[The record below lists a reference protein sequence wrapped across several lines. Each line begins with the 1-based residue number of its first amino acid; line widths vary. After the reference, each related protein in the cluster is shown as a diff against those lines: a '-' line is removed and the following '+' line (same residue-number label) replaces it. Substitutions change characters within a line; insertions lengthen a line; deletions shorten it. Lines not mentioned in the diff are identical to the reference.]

1 MKPSIALPSALPMAL
16 AIALLVATS
25 GAHAQQD
32 PGLAARL
39 AALESQPDY
48 ATLAA
53 YERLQAR
60 QALDVL
66 ANARRSDR
74 DGSLFIA
81 QRRVQIAEIAART
94 QAAQRE
100 IDRLDRERS
109 ELLVDAS
116 RRDAARARAE
126 AERLRV
132 QAQIQ
137 AETTERLRQQAATD
151 AQAMQDVQATLEGV
165 AGAQTAKLAVAR
177 EKEAAL
183 AREEAELMAGG
194 KLPSSRRDTRG
205 EVFSL
210 AGDAFA
216 SGQAALT
223 GAAASSIKALAA
235 YLKTGPAGS
244 VAVEGHTD
252 NQGTAAANLALSQ
265 RRANAVR
272 DALVAGGVPRAKV
285 QAVGRGQLQPV
296 ADNASAAGRA
306 RNRRVE
312 VVISSK

>member
-1 MKPSIALPSALPMAL
+1 MKLRI
-16 AIALLVATS
+16 AIATALLA
-25 GAHAQQD
+25 GACTVHAQSD
-32 PGLAARL
+32 PGLAQRL
-39 AALESQPDY
+39 AAVESNPEY

-60 QALDVL
+60 QALDML
-66 ANARRSDR
+66 ANAGRSDR
-74 DGSLFIA
+74 DNALYVA
-81 QRRVQIAEIAART
+81 ERRVQIAEIAARS

-100 IDRLDRERS
+100 VDRLDRERS

-137 AETTERLRQQAATD
+137 AEEAERLRQQAAAD
-151 AQAMQDVQATLEGV
+151 ALAIQDVEATLEGV
-165 AGAQTAKLAVAR
+165 AGAQTARLGAAR

-183 AREEAELMAGG
+183 ARQEAELVAGG
-194 KLPSSRRDTRG
+194 KLPPARRDARG

-216 SGQAALT
+216 SGQASLT
-223 GAAASSIKALAA
+223 GAAASSVKTLAA
-235 YLKTGPAGS
+235 YLQAGPQVS
-244 VAVEGHTD
+244 VTVEGHTD
-252 NQGTAAANLALSQ
+252 NQGAAAANLALSQ
-265 RRANAVR
+265 RRADAVR
-272 DALVAGGVPRAKV
+272 DALVAAGLPRASVK
-285 QAVGRGQLQPV
+285 AVGRGHLQPV

-306 RNRRVE
+306 KNRRVE
-312 VVISSK
+312 VVVSK

>member
-1 MKPSIALPSALPMAL
+1 MKLRIAL
-16 AIALLVATS
+16 AIALLAGAFS
-25 GAHAQQD
+25 AHAQSD
-32 PGLAARL
+32 ASLAQRL
-39 AALESQPDY
+39 AAVESHPDY

-66 ANARRSDR
+66 ANARSRDR
-74 DGSLFIA
+74 DGALYVA
-81 QRRVQIAEIAART
+81 ERRVQIAEIAARS

-137 AETTERLRQQAATD
+137 AEETERLRQQTAAD
-151 AQAMQDVQATLEGV
+151 AQAMQDVEATLEGV
-165 AGAQTAKLAVAR
+165 AGAQTARLGAAR

-183 AREEAELMAGG
+183 ARQEAELIVGG
-194 KLPSSRRDTRG
+194 KLPPSRRDAHG

-216 SGQAALT
+216 SGQASLT
-223 GAAASSIKALAA
+223 GVAASSVKALAA
-235 YLKTGPAGS
+235 YLQAGPSAS
-244 VAVEGHTD
+244 VRIEGHTD
-252 NQGTAAANLALSQ
+252 SQGTAAANLMLSQ
-265 RRANAVR
+265 RRADAVR
-272 DALVAGGVPRAKV
+272 DVLVAAGVPRAKV

-296 ADNASAAGRA
+296 ADNASAAGRS

-312 VVISSK
+312 IIILSK

>member
-1 MKPSIALPSALPMAL
+1 MKLRI
-16 AIALLVATS
+16 AIATGLLAATLS
-25 GAHAQQD
+25 VHAQAD
-32 PGLAARL
+32 PDLAQRL
-39 AALESQPDY
+39 AAVESNPEY
-48 ATLAA
+48 GTLAA

-74 DGSLFIA
+74 DSALYVA
-81 QRRVQIAEIAART
+81 QRRVQIAEIAARS

-100 IDRLDRERS
+100 VDRLERERS

-137 AETTERLRQQAATD
+137 AEEAERLRQQAAAD
-151 AQAMQDVQATLEGV
+151 AQAILDVEATLEGV
-165 AGAQTAKLAVAR
+165 AGAQTAKLSAAR

-183 AREEAELMAGG
+183 ARQEAELIDGG
-194 KLPSSRRDTRG
+194 KLPPSRRDARG

-216 SGQAALT
+216 SGQASLT
-223 GAAASSIKALAA
+223 GAAATSVKALAT
-235 YLKTGPAGS
+235 YLLAGPQVS
-244 VAVEGHTD
+244 VRVEGHTD
-252 NQGTAAANLALSQ
+252 NQGAAAANLALSQ
-265 RRANAVR
+265 RRADAVR
-272 DALVAGGVPRAKV
+272 DALVAAGLPRARA
-285 QAVGRGQLQPV
+285 QAVGRGHLQPV
-296 ADNASAAGRA
+296 TDNASAAGRA
-306 RNRRVE
+306 KNRRVE
-312 VVISSK
+312 IVVSSK

>member
-1 MKPSIALPSALPMAL
+1 MKLRIAL
-16 AIALLVATS
+16 AIALLAVATS
-25 GAHAQQD
+25 VHAQAD
-32 PGLAARL
+32 TGLMQRL
-39 AALESQPDY
+39 AALESSPEY
-48 ATLAA
+48 NTFAA

-66 ANARRSDR
+66 ANARSRDR
-74 DGSLFIA
+74 EGALYIA
-81 QRRVQIAEIAART
+81 QRRVQIAEIAVRS

-100 IDRLDRERS
+100 VDRLERERS

-137 AETTERLRQQAATD
+137 AEDAERLRQQAVAD
-151 AQAMQDVQATLEGV
+151 AQAIHDVEATLEGV
-165 AGAQTAKLAVAR
+165 AGAQTAKLSAAR
-177 EKEAAL
+177 DKEAAL
-183 AREEAELMAGG
+183 ARQEAELVAGG
-194 KLPSSRRDTRG
+194 KLPTSRRDPRG

-216 SGQAALT
+216 SGQASLT
-223 GAAASSIKALAA
+223 GTAASSVKALAA
-235 YLKTGPAGS
+235 YLQAGPSA
-244 VAVEGHTD
+244 AVKIEGHSD
-252 NQGTAAANLALSQ
+252 NQGAAAANLTLSQ
-265 RRANAVR
+265 RRADAVR
-272 DALVAGGVPRAKV
+272 DALVAAGVSRSKV

-312 VVISSK
+312 IIISSK

>member
-1 MKPSIALPSALPMAL
+1 MKLRIVIAT
-16 AIALLVATS
+16 ALLAGSCTV
-25 GAHAQQD
+25 HAQAD
-32 PGLAARL
+32 PGLAQRL
-39 AALESQPDY
+39 SAVESNPEY

-60 QALDVL
+60 QALDML
-66 ANARRSDR
+66 ANAGRSDR
-74 DGSLFIA
+74 DNALYVA
-81 QRRVQIAEIAART
+81 ERRVQIAEIAARS

-100 IDRLDRERS
+100 VDRLDRERS

-137 AETTERLRQQAATD
+137 AEEAERLRQQAAAD
-151 AQAMQDVQATLEGV
+151 ALAIQDVEATLEGV
-165 AGAQTAKLAVAR
+165 AGAQTARLGAAR

-183 AREEAELMAGG
+183 ARQEAELVAGG
-194 KLPSSRRDTRG
+194 KLPPARRDARG

-216 SGQAALT
+216 SGQASLT
-223 GAAASSIKALAA
+223 GAAASSVKTLAA
-235 YLKTGPAGS
+235 YLQAGPQVS
-244 VAVEGHTD
+244 VTVEGHTD
-252 NQGTAAANLALSQ
+252 NQGAAAANLALSQ
-265 RRANAVR
+265 RRADAVR
-272 DALVAGGVPRAKV
+272 DALVAAGLPRASVK
-285 QAVGRGQLQPV
+285 AVGRGHLQPV

-306 RNRRVE
+306 KNRRVE
-312 VVISSK
+312 VVVSK

>member
-1 MKPSIALPSALPMAL
+1 MKLRIAL
-16 AIALLVATS
+16 AIALLAGAP

-32 PGLAARL
+32 PGLEQRL
-39 AALESQPDY
+39 LAVESSPAY
-48 ATLAA
+48 ASLAA

-66 ANARRSDR
+66 ANARSRDR
-74 DGSLFIA
+74 DGALYVA
-81 QRRVQIAEIAART
+81 QRRVQIAEIAARS

-100 IDRLDRERS
+100 VDRLDRERS

-137 AETTERLRQQAATD
+137 AEEAERLRQQAAVD
-151 AQAMQDVQATLEGV
+151 ALAIQDVEATLEGV
-165 AGAQTAKLAVAR
+165 AGAQTAKLSAAR

-183 AREEAELMAGG
+183 ARQEAELVAGG
-194 KLPSSRRDTRG
+194 KLPPSRRDTRG

-223 GAAASSIKALAA
+223 GTAAASVKALAA
-235 YLKTGPAGS
+235 YLTAGPLGS
-244 VAVEGHTD
+244 VKVEGHTD
-252 NQGTAAANLALSQ
+252 NQGAAAANLALSQ
-265 RRANAVR
+265 RRADAVR
-272 DALVAGGVPRAKV
+272 DALIAGGAPRAKV
-285 QAVGRGQLQPV
+285 QAIGRGQVQPV

-306 RNRRVE
+306 KNRRVE
-312 VVISSK
+312 IVGPSK

>member
-1 MKPSIALPSALPMAL
+1 MKRPIIL
-16 AIALLVATS
+16 AIALFAAAFS
-25 GAHAQQD
+25 AHAQTD
-32 PGLAARL
+32 PGLEQRL
-39 AALESQPDY
+39 AAVESQPEY

-60 QALDVL
+60 QALEVL
-66 ANARRSDR
+66 ANARSRER
-74 DGSLFIA
+74 DDALYVA
-81 QRRVQIAEIAART
+81 RRRVEIAEIAARS

-100 IDRLDRERS
+100 VDRLDRERS

-116 RRDAARARAE
+116 RRDAAQARAE

-137 AETTERLRQQAATD
+137 AEDAARLRQQAAAD
-151 AQAMQDVQATLEGV
+151 ALAIQDVEAALEGV
-165 AGAQTAKLAVAR
+165 AGAQTAKLSAAR
-177 EKEAAL
+177 EREAAL
-183 AREEAELMAGG
+183 ARQEAELVAGG
-194 KLPSSRRDTRG
+194 TLPPSRRDARG

-210 AGDAFA
+210 AGEAFG

-223 GAAASSIKALAA
+223 GAAAASVKALAG
-235 YLKTGPAGS
+235 YLQAGPR
-244 VAVEGHTD
+244 VAVTVEGHTD

-265 RRANAVR
+265 RRADAVR
-272 DALVAGGVPRAKV
+272 DALVAGGVPRANV
-285 QAVGRGQLQPV
+285 RTVGQGQSQPV

-312 VVISSK
+312 ILVSSK